1 MKAGVRNNFEGE
13 VVEIKEGSVMAQVKV
28 AVGDYI
34 ITSVMT
40 KESLQE
46 MDLKLGDRVT
56 ALTKAIHVTL
66 VK

>member
-28 AVGDYI
+28 AAGDYI